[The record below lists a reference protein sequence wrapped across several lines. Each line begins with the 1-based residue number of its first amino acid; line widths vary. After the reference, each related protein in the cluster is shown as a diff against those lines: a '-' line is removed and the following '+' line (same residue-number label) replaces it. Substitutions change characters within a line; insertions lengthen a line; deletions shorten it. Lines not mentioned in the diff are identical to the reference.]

1 MIKIFLSFFTLIM
14 FTNNSYASFPVSDTL
29 KVNHDTIIKESVK
42 DYHLRLQK
50 MGFELE
56 SGKKDYSTYTKM
68 SSGSLFSTGFIL
80 FLLSLTTFFISTLDF
95 FRCIDRT
102 ETCNQSGV
110 PYFILS
116 FVFFWSSIFF
126 LVKGYIIRR
135 KKRNI
140 SDA

>member
-1 MIKIFLSFFTLIM
+1 MMKKLILCLLLAAFSSVIF
-14 FTNNSYASFPVSDTL
+14 ASFPVSDTL

-50 MGFELE
+50 MGFEIE
-56 SGKKDYSTYTKM
+56 TGKKDYSTYTKM

-135 KKRNI
+135 KRRNI